1 MARLGGSMQK
11 NNGFT
16 LIELIVTI
24 AVMAIIAM
32 LAAPSFGDM
41 IVRQNL
47 KKSTNELIGVLNQ
60 TRAKAVL
67 ERRNID
73 VNLSSEETDALP
85 IDTATVVN
93 WMPHGKTHLTSA
105 SETSITYGLS
115 GGVVGA
121 TTDTSFI
128 LCSVAGGKSQTISV
142 SKMGTIQQV
151 VEGTC

>member
-1 MARLGGSMQK
+1 
-11 NNGFT
+11 
-16 LIELIVTI
+16 
-24 AVMAIIAM
+24 
-32 LAAPSFGDM
+32 
-41 IVRQNL
+41 
-47 KKSTNELIGVLNQ
+47 
-60 TRAKAVL
+60 
-67 ERRNID
+67 
-73 VNLSSEETDALP
+73 
-85 IDTATVVN
+85 
-93 WMPHGKTHLTSA
+93 MPHGKTHLTSA

>member
-1 MARLGGSMQK
+1 MQK

-16 LIELIVTI
+16 LIELMVTI

-67 ERRNID
+67 ERRKHRCQFKFKRNRCIAYRYCH
-73 VNLSSEETDALP
+73 SSELDAS
-85 IDTATVVN
+85 
-93 WMPHGKTHLTSA
+93 W
-105 SETSITYGLS
+105 
-115 GGVVGA
+115 
-121 TTDTSFI
+121 
-128 LCSVAGGKSQTISV
+128 
-142 SKMGTIQQV
+142 
-151 VEGTC
+151 